1 MKRIV
6 SLVVILL
13 LIAALIVAIYFSGD
27 AVRG

>member
-6 SLVVILL
+6 SLVIILL
-13 LIAALIVAIYFSGD
+13 LLAAMVIAICFSGD